1 MIYDEFREDLFRCSI
16 LLRDELLHDLV
27 EHYPKLRPNC
37 MQNKGHPR
45 RPKLAAAR
53 SAAANFV
60 RRLCRVFCVQFWR
73 NFGVIFNQIV
83 Q

>member
-1 MIYDEFREDLFRCSI
+1 MLFESF
-16 LLRDELLHDLV
+16 LVDVMMLMLRDNLLHDLV
-27 EHYPKLRPNC
+27 ENYAEITPKLHA
-37 MQNKGHPR
+37 KETR

-60 RRLCRVFCVQFWR
+60 RRLCRVFCVQLWR
-73 NFGVIFNQIV
+73 NFGVMFNQIV